1 MTSEL
6 WNDVT
11 GLDRIAAILG
21 PFKPKRKQRT
31 RRMSWETPEQF
42 ARRMATV
49 RHFRQRRAHGDP
61 DYQFNDLDLD
71 PLPLG

>member
-1 MTSEL
+1 
-6 WNDVT
+6 
-11 GLDRIAAILG
+11 
-21 PFKPKRKQRT
+21 
-31 RRMSWETPEQF
+31 MSWETPEQF

-61 DYQFNDLDLD
+61 DYQFDDLDLD